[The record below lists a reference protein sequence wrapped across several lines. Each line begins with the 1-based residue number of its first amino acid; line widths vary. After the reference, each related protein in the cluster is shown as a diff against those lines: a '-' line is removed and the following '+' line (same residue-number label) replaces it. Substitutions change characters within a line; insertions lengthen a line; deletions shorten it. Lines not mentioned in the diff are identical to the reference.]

1 MERLQ
6 LLDGQFRPQLTKF
19 GVNHFA
25 HVQMAPAD
33 PILSLTTGFKNDKDA
48 KKVNLGVGAYR
59 DNNGKPFVFP
69 IVKKVEKEIVEDPT
83 LDKEYAPIEGVADF
97 IQGSK
102 MVTFGW
108 DHPDVNSG
116 RVATCQAL
124 SGTGS
129 LKILADFLA
138 KFRKAPI
145 YMSKPTWANH
155 TQIFQAAG
163 LEVRDYAYY
172 DAKTKGLDVDAMC
185 KDLANAQPGSIIL
198 LHACAHNPTG
208 VDPTPEQWHK
218 IAQVMKENDLF
229 PYFDVAYQ
237 GFASGC
243 LDKDGYGVRY
253 FIKEG
258 FQMVIAQSFAK
269 TMGLYGERCGAL
281 HIVCSDK
288 PTAEKVLSQVK
299 IIIRSNY
306 SSPPIHGGR
315 IAGKIL
321 VNAENRAKWLV
332 ELKAVTDRMNSMRTA
347 LKAALVKNGCKGNWD
362 HITNQ
367 IGMFSF
373 LGLTPKQCEQMI
385 SKHHIYMTG
394 NGRISIAGL
403 TTSNVDYVANAIKDV
418 VENF

>member
-1 MERLQ
+1 MGPP
-6 LLDGQFRPQLTKF
+6 DKIF
-19 GVNHFA
+19 GLNVLFNE
-25 HVQMAPAD
+25 
-33 PILSLTTGFKNDKDA
+33 DKSPL
-48 KKVNLGVGAYR
+48 KVNLGIGAYR
-59 DNNGKPFVFP
+59 DDNGHPVVLKS
-69 IVKKVEKEIVEDPT
+69 VKEAERRIFDRNM
-83 LDKEYAPIEGVADF
+83 DHEYAGIAGLQSFVDRSVEFAYGEDSPAIKDKRVAAVQSISGTGGVRMTCEF
-97 IQGSK
+97 IARFMGKGSK
-102 MVTFGW
+102 MYIS
-108 DHPDVNSG
+108 D
-116 RVATCQAL
+116 
-124 SGTGS
+124 
-129 LKILADFLA
+129 
-138 KFRKAPI
+138 
-145 YMSKPTWANH
+145 PTWGNH
-155 TQIFQAAG
+155 LAIVKDAG
-163 LEVRDYAYY
+163 LEPAKYNYY
-172 DAKTKGLDVDAMC
+172 DASRCAYNHKGFVEDIKRLPNESVFM
-185 KDLANAQPGSIIL
+185 

-253 FIKEG
+253 FVKEG

-288 PTAEKVLSQVK
+288 TTAEKVLSQVK

-347 LKAALVKNGCKGNWD
+347 LKAALIKNGCKGNWD

-385 SKHHIYMTG
+385 NKHHIYMTG